1 MEVGLKGLY
10 ARRGRAYLAANALT
24 DTGATLAGVH
34 SLAPLFAFLG
44 LADLEEALLA
54 LEGLKDGEVRRK
66 GAYLLAREGRAKLLF
81 RGSLTGN
88 PDLDAALLLGR
99 EVTFGTGEI
108 KMGVRVRVENGVN
121 GPRMRMEAGF
131 LEWGEEVVPLAS
143 SSGYELGVQER
154 NALIH
159 LLHDALQRSSRAAPP
174 SSRMRGLIEELVDG
188 NPLEA
193 LKAED
198 LPSRAYMRLL
208 SHY

>member
-1 MEVGLKGLY
+1 MEVELKGLY
-10 ARRGRAYLAANALT
+10 ARKGRAYLEANVLT
-24 DTGATLAGVH
+24 DTGATLAGVR
-34 SLAPLFAFLG
+34 SFAPLFAFLG

-54 LEGLKDGEVRRK
+54 LEELKDGEVRRK
-66 GAYLLAREGRAKLLF
+66 GAYLLAREGGAKLLF
-81 RGSLTGN
+81 RGSLTGS

-99 EVTFGTGEI
+99 EVVLGTGEI
-108 KMGVRVRVENGVN
+108 TLRVRVRVETGIN
-121 GPRMRMEAGF
+121 GPRMRIEAGA
-131 LEWGEEVVPLAS
+131 LEWGEEVVSLAS